1 MVAQIG
7 ESHWPTPMLVSE
19 RELLRQLFFSAQR
32 DRSNIYLKCKKK
44 KGNRIAESI
53 YFHTVLCCGN
63 SIICTSTRVSVEFA
77 RQSPHISRWARS
89 VLGSA
94 GGIPKASG
102 PPLFHKD
109 ASSQS

>member
-1 MVAQIG
+1 MVVQIG
-7 ESHWPTPMLVSE
+7 ESHWRWPMLVSE
-19 RELLRQLFFSAQR
+19 RELLRQLFFSAKR
-32 DRSNIYLKCKKK
+32 DRSNICLKCKKK

-53 YFHTVLCCGN
+53 YFHIVLCCGN
-63 SIICTSTRVSVEFA
+63 SIICTRVSVEFA

-89 VLGSA
+89 VLSSA